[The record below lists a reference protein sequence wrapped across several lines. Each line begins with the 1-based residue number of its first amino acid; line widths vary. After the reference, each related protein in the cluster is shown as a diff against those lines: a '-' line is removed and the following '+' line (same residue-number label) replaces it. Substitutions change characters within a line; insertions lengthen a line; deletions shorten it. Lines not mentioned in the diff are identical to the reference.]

1 MNKLSLCTNHIEKPF
16 YIKEINKNIYSVEEL
31 GYYLYNYLYLIDDE
45 FFGES
50 LINYIENELEQ
61 KTIASGLYQI
71 IENRG
76 SLGEK
81 ISVVIKNCGYY
92 TEKESE
98 RLENHLVMLS
108 SKTAT
113 ERVKAKADILMEN
126 EKFNMAINYYN
137 SILNKAVNTDLED
150 EFYGNVY
157 NNLGVALA
165 RLFEYERAAVAFRM
179 AYRLNNSVYTLEA
192 IINCDLILDDLERL
206 ERDVKK
212 YDVSDAVVTRLRN
225 ELDAKKK
232 RIKKNWSKAKESK
245 YIQKCKKEYIVEVNS

>member
-1 MNKLSLCTNHIEKPF
+1 
-16 YIKEINKNIYSVEEL
+16 
-31 GYYLYNYLYLIDDE
+31 
-45 FFGES
+45 
-50 LINYIENELEQ
+50 
-61 KTIASGLYQI
+61 
-71 IENRG
+71 
-76 SLGEK
+76 
-81 ISVVIKNCGYY
+81 
-92 TEKESE
+92 
-98 RLENHLVMLS
+98 MLS

-137 SILNKAVNTDLED
+137 SILNKAVNTDLDD

-212 YDVSDAVVTRLRN
+212 YDVSDAVVKRLR
-225 ELDAKKK
+225 EGLESKKK
-232 RIKKNWSKAKESK
+232 RIKKNWSKAKENK